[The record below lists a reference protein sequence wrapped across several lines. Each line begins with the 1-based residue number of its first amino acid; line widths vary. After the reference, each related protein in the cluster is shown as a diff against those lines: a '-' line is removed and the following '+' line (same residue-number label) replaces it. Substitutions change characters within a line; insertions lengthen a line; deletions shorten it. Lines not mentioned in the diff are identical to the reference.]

1 MPTFRT
7 KDDAAD
13 DAEIVDAELHPD
25 SRLRYV
31 QRRMLEEEGL
41 RLSIDNIAY
50 MLRCN
55 ADYEKVHGLG

>member
-1 MPTFRT
+1 MPTFQT

-13 DAEIVDAELHPD
+13 DAEIIDAELHPD

-55 ADYEKVHGLG
+55 ADYEKVHGLA